1 MLETSLQ
8 VIKRLEEAGFES
20 YIVGG
25 FVRDYLMNRESIDVD
40 ITTAARPRE
49 IKEIFNEVV
58 LPKEDYG
65 AVSLFIKNYRFEI
78 TTFRKE
84 LSYYDDRKPK
94 QIEYIDDLLT
104 DLKRRDFRM
113 NTICMN
119 SEAEIVD
126 LLGGQK
132 DIEDKLIRPVE
143 DAIFKFYEDPLRI
156 LRAIRFATTLNFDL
170 SKEIIDAIYK
180 TKSSLKRLSYQR
192 KREELDKIFSNSSAC
207 KGIKLLLDLDLDK
220 ELEIYNLEKVKVN
233 CDLIGI
239 WASLDVDHRYPFSK
253 NEQEL
258 IKKIKEVINKDNLDT
273 MVLYDYGLYVNTVA
287 ACIKGLDKKE
297 LIKKYENL
305 SIKSKNEIQMSSRQ
319 IIKLF
324 NGKTGAYISEIMK
337 DLEKQILLNNL
348 LNEPKTLE
356 KYIIEKYGEQN
367 ERESSKHN

>member
-25 FVRDYLMNRESIDVD
+25 FVRDRLMNRESIDVD

-49 IKEIFNEVV
+49 IKEIFNEVA

-65 AVSLFIKNYRFEI
+65 AVSLFIKNYRFEL

-119 SEAEIVD
+119 SKGEIVD
-126 LLGGQK
+126 LLGGLK
-132 DIEDKLIRPVE
+132 DIEDKLIHSVE

-170 SKEIIDAIYK
+170 SKEVLDAINK

-192 KREELDKIFSNSSAC
+192 KRAELDKIFSNSSAAT
-207 KGIKLLLDLDLDK
+207 GIQLLLDLNLDK
-220 ELEIYNLEKVKVN
+220 ELEIYNLDKVKVN

-239 WASLDVDHRYPFSK
+239 WASLDVSEKYPFSK

-258 IKKIKEVINKDNLDT
+258 IKKIKEVLKKDNLNT
-273 MVLYDYGLYVNTVA
+273 LVLYHYGLYVNIVA
-287 ACIKGLDKKE
+287 ASIKSIDKKE
-297 LIKKYENL
+297 VIRKYEEL
-305 SIKSKNEIQMSSRQ
+305 SIKSKNEIKITNRE
-319 IIKLF
+319 IIKIF
-324 NGKTGAYISEIMK
+324 NGKTGPYISKIMK
-337 DLEKQILLNNL
+337 DLEKQIVLKKLV
-348 LNEPKTLE
+348 NETKDI
-356 KYIIEKYGEQN
+356 KNYIKEKYGGEN
-367 ERESSKHN
+367 ERKSTKYN